1 MKIDI
6 EGITVLKFSAT
17 WCGPCKMLA
26 PVIEEVAQEISDVKF
41 INVDIEEQ
49 PKLTEEFGVM
59 SVPTLVVLKD
69 GKPVVAHNG
78 FAPKEAVLEFIK
90 EAM

>member
-1 MKIDI
+1 MTIDI
-6 EGITVLKFSAT
+6 EGITVLKFNAT

-26 PVIEEVAQEISDVKF
+26 PVLEEVAQELTEVKF
-41 INVDIEEQ
+41 VNIDIEEQ
-49 PKLTEEFGVM
+49 RKLTEEFAVM

-69 GKPVVAHNG
+69 GKRVATHNG